1 MRNFKPRFAGIIVLT
16 LLFNLFIVN
25 SAQCVNASDKSLD
38 SILDKVDSKFKTSE
52 DSLMKHLTLLS
63 KEDSTLRKA
72 LSEYQLFGL
81 QHRMK
86 TLQWNLTS
94 SRIIFWCVIFLVFAG
109 IVFAGLQFYMYY
121 TATKVNPGGPA
132 ESLDTEMEV
141 SLKGVKI
148 NSPVLGIIILMMS
161 FLFFYL
167 YLVYVYPVTEI
178 F

>member
-1 MRNFKPRFAGIIVLT
+1 MRNFKPGVASFLLVL
-16 LLFNLFIVN
+16 LLYLL
-25 SAQCVNASDKSLD
+25 ASNIAYCEETTDKNLD
-38 SILDKVDSKFKTSE
+38 SILNKVDSKFKVGE

-63 KEDSTLRKA
+63 KEDSSLRKA

-109 IVFAGLQFYMYY
+109 IVFAGLQFYMFFK
-121 TATKVNPGGPA
+121 ATKVNSTGPA

-141 SLKGVKI
+141 SVKGVKI